1 MPSFLQTAFLSGLAA
16 LAVPVL
22 IHLFFRLKTKRVEL
36 GTIRFLKIV
45 LEENARRRKVMR
57 WLLLGLRMLFVA
69 LLVGLFARPYFT
81 AAATGSD
88 KELLVI
94 LIDQSATMQLK
105 GENGRLIDQALAEAK
120 SLIEKAGTQTRFEV
134 AFFDHDVHPLTD
146 GSESP
151 EPSSQGRLSSEGL
164 SAKLQAPSA
173 SFGATNFGRAFAWAR
188 DICVKAPAGVKH
200 LHLFTDMQQS
210 GLDWTEVEP
219 LPAEVKS
226 HLHDLG
232 RPVVNNVAVT
242 EIRTPRLWVR
252 PGERPS
258 VRASV
263 THGGTFAL
271 EEVAVVLEIGRVEGR
286 RQKTEVRTAEV
297 RSQKSEVR
305 DQKSEVRGPN
315 SAALPSEALASSALP
330 ASSRTDFAKLAERIT
345 KRERV
350 KLEPGA
356 TVTLDFELPALSEG
370 LWQGRVTVEYD
381 DDLAFDNQRYF
392 AISATPAYRV
402 LVVNGATDDSG
413 ITSETYFLEAALR
426 LADTNETFA
435 ESPFAPT
442 RWNYGSQNS
451 LPKLSDFEAVVLANV
466 ADVSKTDADQL
477 ATFVRGGGGLLV
489 FTGDRVNAK
498 GCSTLTDAGLT
509 VGEIGDIKVTNDLP
523 WRIKEFDGKHPV
535 FEPLSDPQH
544 GDLRRLIF
552 AAYTKVTPASDANV
566 LAQFSTGDAAVIE
579 RRVGNGTAMWVTT
592 SCGRDWS
599 DWCRSRLFLPTVHQ
613 LLGHEVGLA
622 TGGRVRTR
630 LVDAEVSSQSGSGQ
644 KSGDRSQSGRAAEV
658 RSQQASPVLTSEA
671 LPSDVLPSA
680 ALASLPGVEQFD
692 RYAEIINTAPR
703 ESDTDRCSRQEFE
716 DRFAVKFVD
725 EDGTTDSQLASLG
738 NVELQQDELWHWVGC
753 LLLAVM
759 LLEGFVGNRTTA

>member
-1 MPSFLQTAFLSGLAA
+1 MMPHFLQTAFLSGLAA

-36 GTIRFLKIV
+36 GTIRFLRAV

-57 WLLLGLRMLFVA
+57 WLLLALRMLFVA

-81 AAATGSD
+81 AAATGGD

-105 GENGRLIDQALAEAK
+105 GDHGRLIDQAVTEAK
-120 SLIEKAGTQTRFEV
+120 KLIESAGSQTRFEV
-134 AFFDHDVHPLTD
+134 AFFDHNVHPLTD
-146 GSESP
+146 ANGNNQEPRTKNQITSEAV
-151 EPSSQGRLSSEGL
+151 L
-164 SAKLQAPSA
+164 AKLQAPAA
-173 SFGATNFGRAFAWAR
+173 SFGATNFGVAFAWAR
-188 DICVKAPAGVKH
+188 DICVKAPAGVKQ

-219 LPAEVKS
+219 LPVEVKS

-242 EIRTPRLWVR
+242 EVRTPRLWVR
-252 PGERPS
+252 PGESPTIRVS
-258 VRASV
+258 VL
-263 THGGTFAL
+263 HGGTFAL
-271 EEVAVVLEIGRVEGR
+271 EEVAVVLEVGRVEVSGTALAAGESQQARNGR
-286 RQKTEVRTAEV
+286 RFTTPAA
-297 RSQKSEVR
+297 
-305 DQKSEVRGPN
+305 
-315 SAALPSEALASSALP
+315 SAVPLTGA
-330 ASSRTDFAKLAERIT
+330 RTDFAKLAERIT

-381 DDLAFDNQRYF
+381 DDLPFDNQRFF

-402 LVVNGATDDSG
+402 LVVNGSAADAG

-426 LADTNETFA
+426 LTDNRETFA

-442 RWNYGSQNS
+442 LLNYAADVS
-451 LPKLSDFEAVVLANV
+451 LPKLSGSDFDAVVLANV
-466 ADVSKTDADQL
+466 ADVAKPDAEQL
-477 ATFVRGGGGLLV
+477 ASFVRNGGGLLV
-489 FTGDRVNAK
+489 FTGDRVTAK
-498 GCSTLTDAGLT
+498 SCSTLTDAGLT
-509 VGEIGDIKVTNDLP
+509 VGEIGTTKVTNDLP
-523 WRIKEFDGKHPV
+523 WRIKDFDGKHPV

-552 AAYTKVTPASDANV
+552 AAYTKVTPASDATV
-566 LAQFSTGDAAVIE
+566 LAQFSTGDPAVVE
-579 RRVGNGTAMWVTT
+579 RRIGVGTMLWVTT

-613 LLGHEVGLA
+613 LLGYEVGLA
-622 TGGRVRTR
+622 TGGRVRAR
-630 LVDAEVSSQSGSGQ
+630 LVDAEVTDQGSEVRGQRSAQQSGS
-644 KSGDRSQSGRAAEV
+644 E
-658 RSQQASPVLTSEA
+658 
-671 LPSDVLPSA
+671 SA
-680 ALASLPGVEQFD
+680 ALTSAVPTSTPGVDQFD
-692 RYAEIINTAPR
+692 RFAEIVNTAPR

-716 DRFAVKFVD
+716 DRFAVKFVE
-725 EDGTTDSQLASLG
+725 EDGTAVAQAAGLG
-738 NVELQQDELWHWVGC
+738 NVELQQNELWHWVGC
-753 LLLAVM
+753 VLLAVL

>member
-1 MPSFLQTAFLSGLAA
+1 MMPSFLQTAFLSGLAA

-36 GTIRFLKIV
+36 GTIRFLRAV

-57 WLLLGLRMLFVA
+57 WLLLALRMLFVA

-81 AAATGSD
+81 GAATGSD

-105 GENGRLIDQALAEAK
+105 GENGRLIDQAIAEAK
-120 SLIEKAGTQTRFEV
+120 RLIETAGTQTRFEV
-134 AFFDHDVHPLTD
+134 AFFDHDVHPVTD
-146 GSESP
+146 SNSKNQ
-151 EPSSQGRLSSEGL
+151 EPRTKNAPTSDELLG
-164 SAKLQAPSA
+164 KLQAPAA
-173 SFGATNFGRAFAWAR
+173 SFGATNFGSAFAWAR
-188 DICVKAPAGVKH
+188 DICVKAPAGVKQ

-219 LPAEVKS
+219 LPVEVKS

-242 EIRTPRLWVR
+242 EVRTPRLWVR
-252 PGERPS
+252 PGEAPTIQ
-258 VRASV
+258 ASV
-263 THGGTFAL
+263 LHGGTFAL
-271 EEVAVVLEIGRVEGR
+271 EEVAIVLEIGRVDVSG
-286 RQKTEVRTAEV
+286 T
-297 RSQKSEVR
+297 
-305 DQKSEVRGPN
+305 
-315 SAALPSEALASSALP
+315 ALAAGESKQTRNSRRSTTPAASAVPLTG
-330 ASSRTDFAKLAERIT
+330 ARTEFAKLAERIT

-370 LWQGRVTVEYD
+370 LWQGRVTIEYD
-381 DDLAFDNQRYF
+381 DDLPFDNQRFF

-402 LVVNGATDDSG
+402 LVVNGSAEGSG

-426 LADTNETFA
+426 LTDNNETFA

-442 RWNYGSQNS
+442 LLNYGEGVS
-451 LPKLSDFEAVVLANV
+451 LPKLSGSDFDAVVLANV
-466 ADVSKTDADQL
+466 ADVAKPDAEQL
-477 ATFVRGGGGLLV
+477 AAFIRGGGGLLV
-489 FTGDRVNAK
+489 FTGDRVTAK
-498 GCSTLTDAGLT
+498 SCSTLADAGLT
-509 VGEIGDIKVTNDLP
+509 VGEIGETRVTNDLP

-552 AAYTKVTPASDANV
+552 AAYTKVTPSADANV

-579 RRVGNGTAMWVTT
+579 RRIGDGTALWVTT

-613 LLGHEVGLA
+613 LLGYEVGLT

-630 LVDAEVSSQSGSGQ
+630 LVDAE
-644 KSGDRSQSGRAAEV
+644 RAAEV
-658 RSQQASPVLTSEA
+658 RSQSGRGQRSEVRDQNGRTAGEEVLTS
-671 LPSDVLPSA
+671 A
-680 ALASLPGVEQFD
+680 ALNSAVLTSSPGVDQFD
-692 RYAEIINTAPR
+692 RHAEIVNTAPR

-716 DRFAVKFVD
+716 DRFAVKFVE
-725 EDGTTDSQLASLG
+725 EDGSAVSQSAGLG

-753 LLLAVM
+753 VLLVVM

>member
-1 MPSFLQTAFLSGLAA
+1 MDFQLTMPSFLQTAFLSGLAA

-36 GTIRFLKIV
+36 GTIRFLRLV

-57 WLLLGLRMLFVA
+57 WFLLALRMLFVA

-105 GENGRLIDQALAEAK
+105 GENGRLIDQAIAEARK
-120 SLIEKAGTQTRFEV
+120 LIETAGTQTRFEV
-134 AFFDHDVHPLTD
+134 AFFDHDVHPVTEGNLKNNEPNTSTAVT
-146 GSESP
+146 SEAV
-151 EPSSQGRLSSEGL
+151 L
-164 SAKLQAPSA
+164 AKLQAPTA
-173 SFGATNFGRAFAWAR
+173 SFGATNFGSAFAWAR
-188 DICVKAPAGVKH
+188 DICVKAPAGVKQ
-200 LHLFTDMQQS
+200 LHLFTDLQRS

-242 EIRTPRLWVR
+242 EVRTPRLWVR
-252 PGERPS
+252 PGEAPT

-263 THGGTFAL
+263 LHGGTFAL
-271 EEVAVVLEIGRVEGR
+271 EEVAIVLEIGRVEQKSD
-286 RQKTEVRTAEV
+286 RQSG
-297 RSQKSEVR
+297 RSQKT
-305 DQKSEVRGPN
+305 
-315 SAALPSEALASSALP
+315 AALTSEALTS
-330 ASSRTDFAKLAERIT
+330 SSRADFAKLAERIT
-345 KRERV
+345 KREKV

-356 TVTLDFELPALSEG
+356 TVTLDFELPALNEG
-370 LWQGRVTVEYD
+370 LWQCRVTVEYD
-381 DDLAFDNQRYF
+381 DDLPFDNQRYF

-402 LVVNGATDDSG
+402 LVVNGSADETG

-426 LADTNETFA
+426 LADNNETFA

-442 RWNYGSQNS
+442 HLNYTSDVR
-451 LPKLSDFEAVVLANV
+451 LPKLADYDAVVLANV
-466 ADVSKTDADQL
+466 ADVAKPDAEQL
-477 ATFVRGGGGLLV
+477 ASYVRGGGGLLV
-489 FTGDRVNAK
+489 FTGDRVTATS
-498 GCSTLTDAGLT
+498 CSTLTEAGLS
-509 VGEIGDIKVTNDLP
+509 VGEIGDVKVTSDLP
-523 WRIKEFDGKHPV
+523 WRIKEFDSRHPV

-552 AAYTKVTPASDANV
+552 AAYTKVTPRPDAKV

-579 RRVGNGTAMWVTT
+579 RHIGVGTALWVTT

-599 DWCRSRLFLPTVHQ
+599 DWYRSRLFLPIVHQ
-613 LLGHEVGLA
+613 LLGYEVGMT

-630 LVDAEVSSQSGSGQ
+630 LVDAEPKTAVGGQ
-644 KSGDRSQSGRAAEV
+644 QPDAVVAEPRRSDA
-658 RSQQASPVLTSEA
+658 LTS
-671 LPSDVLPSA
+671 A
-680 ALASLPGVEQFD
+680 AIPGVDQFD
-692 RYAEIINTAPR
+692 RFAEVVNTAPR

-716 DRFAVKFVD
+716 DRFAVKFVE
-725 EDGTTDSQLASLG
+725 EDGSTSSQSASLG
-738 NVELQQDELWHWVGC
+738 NVELHQDELWHWVGC
-753 LLLAVM
+753 MLLAVM